1 MNRTGLVGGPIQ
13 RERRLPEAWKQ
24 LSTEDV
30 TLAVWPTM
38 QAIEAGILGG
48 NDWFEV
54 LPSALD
60 ESAFTR
66 LEAHAK

>member
-1 MNRTGLVGGPIQ
+1 
-13 RERRLPEAWKQ
+13 
-24 LSTEDV
+24 
-30 TLAVWPTM
+30 M

-54 LPSALD
+54 LPSAQD